1 MSSEGVQVSARLHV
15 PDMNDPV
22 MAATDLVRIM
32 ENKAYSEE
40 IASFPGPTQISIT
53 CSTESVYSF
62 TCGDREPRTRLVER
76 PLIQT
81 LPPQQG
87 PLLLQSSTKM

>member
-15 PDMNDPV
+15 PDMDDPI

-32 ENKAYSEE
+32 ENKACSEE

-53 CSTESVYSF
+53 CSTESGF
-62 TCGDREPRTRLVER
+62 LFACGDREPRNEA
-76 PLIQT
+76 
-81 LPPQQG
+81 G
-87 PLLLQSSTKM
+87 G